1 MDAEKEKQVYLY
13 LNSKVRY
20 DMAFPCNFDFN
31 IKGNISLCYSTNNQ
45 YSLHI
50 WFQNTIIICII
61 IDSYHC
67 SITVTFIIF
76 QYKSFDFID
85 LFCCMVKHL
94 RKRQSFL
101 LVLVFTLFHG
111 STPFILTINPLKY
124 KIRCNKFIKVRK
136 PRGLIRD
143 SKYEIQDLN

>member
-1 MDAEKEKQVYLY
+1 MDTLEQTVQNPAYILALVIDVRECAFVFRKCVTLSMDAEKEKQVYLY

-61 IDSYHC
+61 IDSYHG

-76 QYKSFDFID
+76 
-85 LFCCMVKHL
+85 
-94 RKRQSFL
+94 
-101 LVLVFTLFHG
+101 
-111 STPFILTINPLKY
+111 
-124 KIRCNKFIKVRK
+124 
-136 PRGLIRD
+136 
-143 SKYEIQDLN
+143 